1 MKILAITPDRKRD
14 YTAEQTVEG
23 LRLLGVDIEATGFG
37 NGISSIVDDNRA
49 VSFHYDA
56 VFCFFGKVR
65 DNNPPKHYLLPFVQ
79 VSRDK
84 IVYIDGSEWTSTGY
98 RSEKQK
104 DLSAL
109 NPEIRRGDPW
119 INAEMLKNCGHY
131 LKRETYPVDVKSGI
145 IPFPFS
151 MSKRHVVDTLDKD
164 IDVMCVFGQNQTG
177 LRRQV
182 EDSCKKMSEIF
193 SEKRFI
199 VSNSLRPDQYLEAL
213 RRSRIVI
220 DAWGGGDTCDRFYEA
235 VGSKACCLYQSYNI
249 VNPDPYEDMEHAVE
263 YRSIEEFEHK
273 LSILLSNKDLAL
285 KIGEKGFDHA
295 RRFHTTESRARLA
308 LLKVG
313 LL

>member
-14 YTAEQTVEG
+14 YTTEQTIEG

-79 VSRDK
+79 VRRDK

-104 DLSAL
+104 DLSTL
-109 NPEIRRGDPW
+109 DPEIRRGSPW
-119 INAEMLKNCGHY
+119 INFEMQKYCGHY

-151 MSKRHVVDTLDKD
+151 MSKHHVVDTLDKD

-182 EDSCKKMSEIF
+182 EDSCKKMSKLF
-193 SEKRFI
+193 PQKRFI
-199 VSNSLRPDQYLEAL
+199 VSNSLNPDQYRETLA
-213 RRSRIVI
+213 RSKIVI

-235 VGSKACCLYQSYNI
+235 VGSKACCLYQAYNI
-249 VNPDPYEDMEHAVE
+249 VNPDPYEDMNQAVE
-263 YRSIEEFEHK
+263 YRSTEEFEFK
-273 LSILLSNKDLAL
+273 LATLLSDEDLSL
-285 KIGEKGFDHA
+285 KIGANGFDHA
-295 RRFHTTESRARLA
+295 KKFHTSKNRAKLA
-308 LLKVG
+308 LLSAG